1 MAVPTYDEIT
11 SAGIQMLRLA
21 RERLGG
27 GYDSNTRDAGEPIY
41 LSDLS
46 RLSGGNTSGSEKS
59 FPAINMLNIQ
69 SANFFRN
76 RRPDGANPLSMGE
89 FLGYDQTLI
98 RREFRF
104 AYSSTSSTNACNFT
118 INATSYWHDGSN
130 TLPVDGDR
138 IWKYATGTASSDKA
152 EAGYYQIF
160 DPSSGVSEGTYG
172 EVLGG
177 GGGFSGQMINISS
190 C

>member
-21 RERLGG
+21 RERVGQ
-27 GYDSNTRDAGEPIY
+27 GYASSFSVTNPIS
-41 LSDLS
+41 LKDLS
-46 RLSGGNTSGSEKS
+46 NLNGGNAGGSGNS
-59 FPAINMLNIQ
+59 FPAVNMLNIQ

-118 INATSYWHDGSN
+118 IVATSYWHDGN
-130 TLPVDGDR
+130 NLLPVDGDR
-138 IWKYATGTASSDKA
+138 IWKYATGTATSDRA
-152 EAGYYQIF
+152 ESGYYQIF
-160 DPSSGVSEGTYG
+160 NPISGASEGTYG

-177 GGGFSGQMINISS
+177 GAFGGQMINISS

>member
-11 SAGIQMLRLA
+11 SAGIQMLRLS
-21 RERLGG
+21 RERLGA
-27 GYDSNTRDAGEPIY
+27 GYDSNTRYAGEPIS
-41 LSDLS
+41 LKDLS
-46 RLSGGNTSGSEKS
+46 NLSGGDAGGSELS
-59 FPAINMLNIQ
+59 YPAINMLNIQ

-76 RRPDGANPLSMGE
+76 RRPDGANPLGMGE

>member
-1 MAVPTYDEIT
+1 MAVPTFDELQDPGMEM
-11 SAGIQMLRLA
+11 SRLA

-27 GYDSNTRDAGEPIY
+27 GYDSNTYDGGEPIS
-41 LSDLS
+41 LKDLS
-46 RLSGGNTSGSEKS
+46 NLSGGNAGGSEKS

-76 RRPDGANPLSMGE
+76 RRPDGSNPLGMGE
-89 FLGYDQTLI
+89 FFGYDQTLA

-118 INATSYWHDGSN
+118 IVATSYWHDGN
-130 TLPVDGDR
+130 NLLPVDGDR
-138 IWKYATGTASSDKA
+138 IWKYATGTATSDRA
-152 EAGYYQIF
+152 ESGYYQIF
-160 DPSSGVSEGTYG
+160 NPISGASEGTYG

-177 GGGFSGQMINISS
+177 GAFGGQMINISS

>member
-1 MAVPTYDEIT
+1 MPVPTYDEIT

-21 RERLGG
+21 RERVGQ
-27 GYDSNTRDAGEPIY
+27 GYASSFSVTNPIS
-41 LSDLS
+41 LKDLS
-46 RLSGGNTSGSEKS
+46 NLNGGNAGGSGNS
-59 FPAINMLNIQ
+59 FPAVNMLNIQ

-76 RRPDGANPLSMGE
+76 RRPDGANPLKVSE
-89 FLGYDQTLI
+89 FLGYDQTLL

-104 AYSSTSSTNACNFT
+104 AYSSNSSTNACNFT
-118 INATSYWHDGSN
+118 INATSYWHDGSS

-138 IWKYATGTASSDKA
+138 IWKYATGTAVSDRA
-152 EAGYYQIF
+152 QSGYYQIF
-160 DPSSGVSEGTYG
+160 NPSSGVSEGTYG

-177 GGGFSGQMINISS
+177 GAFGGQIINISS